1 MPIAIT
7 DDHQEL
13 ASTVR
18 GVLTAHKALQ
28 AARALL
34 ESSEEPRPSYWGE
47 MADLGW
53 LGIHLPEEY
62 GGSGAGL
69 LELVVVLDEL
79 GRQVAPGPFLPTV
92 LASAVI
98 EQCGTADQKKRLLP
112 GLADGTR
119 TAALG
124 LGTADLALADGT
136 LEGSAGTV
144 LGGSAAD
151 LILLRVGDDVVI
163 VPAGAA
169 GLTLQRG
176 SDLDPTRRSVEATAT
191 GVSVDPDDVLP
202 GAAVRAVALA
212 RTLGAA
218 EAVGVSSACVDLA
231 VEYAKQRVQFGR
243 TIGTFQAIKHHCAD
257 MLVAAE
263 LATAVVWDAARAAQN
278 GGDEFSLVAAMAA
291 TLAFAPA
298 VHNAQMNIQVH
309 GGIGFTWEHDAHLYV
324 RRALVLNAVL
334 GTPRD
339 AEDVTALAGQGTT
352 REVTLDLPPEA
363 EQIRAELRVEA
374 KRLAAL
380 SGDAQRKALIDSGLI
395 VPHWPRPWGRN
406 AGAVEQLLID
416 EELRAAG
423 VVVPTFGIT
432 GWNIMTVN
440 QYATPD
446 QVERWVEKTLMG
458 ELIWCQLFSE
468 PDAGSDA
475 AAVKTRGVRVE
486 GGWRVNGQKVW
497 TSGAQYCH
505 LGLATVRTDP
515 DAPKHAGITTMVI
528 DMHAPGVEVRPLRQ
542 VTGNADFNEVFI
554 NDVFVPDDDVVGTAN
569 DGWTVARS
577 TLGNERVSI
586 GGSVG
591 GMFPGLDIFDQLRRH
606 GHRVPGAA
614 ARVGGVLTKDHAL
627 KVLNIRRAQRAVIGA
642 GPGPEGNVTK
652 LVVAEN
658 GQRRAALQADLT
670 GSDTAFLLGDAA
682 FAGLS
687 QLASRGM
694 SIAGGTS
701 EITRN
706 QIAER
711 ILGLP
716 RDPLNK

>member
-212 RTLGAA
+212 ALIGIELA
-218 EAVGVSSACVDLA
+218 LA
-231 VEYAKQRVQFGR
+231 VVQR
-243 TIGTFQAIKHHCAD
+243 D
-257 MLVAAE
+257 
-263 LATAVVWDAARAAQN
+263 
-278 GGDEFSLVAAMAA
+278 
-291 TLAFAPA
+291 
-298 VHNAQMNIQVH
+298 
-309 GGIGFTWEHDAHLYV
+309 
-324 RRALVLNAVL
+324 
-334 GTPRD
+334 
-339 AEDVTALAGQGTT
+339 
-352 REVTLDLPPEA
+352 
-363 EQIRAELRVEA
+363 IR
-374 KRLAAL
+374 
-380 SGDAQRKALIDSGLI
+380 
-395 VPHWPRPWGRN
+395 
-406 AGAVEQLLID
+406 
-416 EELRAAG
+416 
-423 VVVPTFGIT
+423 
-432 GWNIMTVN
+432 
-440 QYATPD
+440 
-446 QVERWVEKTLMG
+446 
-458 ELIWCQLFSE
+458 
-468 PDAGSDA
+468 
-475 AAVKTRGVRVE
+475 
-486 GGWRVNGQKVW
+486 
-497 TSGAQYCH
+497 
-505 LGLATVRTDP
+505 
-515 DAPKHAGITTMVI
+515 
-528 DMHAPGVEVRPLRQ
+528 
-542 VTGNADFNEVFI
+542 
-554 NDVFVPDDDVVGTAN
+554 
-569 DGWTVARS
+569 
-577 TLGNERVSI
+577 
-586 GGSVG
+586 
-591 GMFPGLDIFDQLRRH
+591 
-606 GHRVPGAA
+606 
-614 ARVGGVLTKDHAL
+614 
-627 KVLNIRRAQRAVIGA
+627 
-642 GPGPEGNVTK
+642 
-652 LVVAEN
+652 
-658 GQRRAALQADLT
+658 
-670 GSDTAFLLGDAA
+670 
-682 FAGLS
+682 
-687 QLASRGM
+687 
-694 SIAGGTS
+694 
-701 EITRN
+701 
-706 QIAER
+706 
-711 ILGLP
+711 
-716 RDPLNK
+716 

>member
-374 KRLAAL
+374 KQLAAL

-475 AAVKTRGVRVE
+475 AAVKTRGIRVE

-658 GQRRAALQADLT
+658 GQQRAKLQADLT